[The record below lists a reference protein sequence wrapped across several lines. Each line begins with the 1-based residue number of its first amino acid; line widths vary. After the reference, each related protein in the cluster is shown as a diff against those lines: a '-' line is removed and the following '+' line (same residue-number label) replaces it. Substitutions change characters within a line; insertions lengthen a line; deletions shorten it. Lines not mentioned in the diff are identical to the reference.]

1 MSIVASFEQYLAD
14 HKDEIEALKF
24 FYSIPH
30 RKRLRF
36 KDIKALAE
44 AIQEPPRSWTPD
56 KLWRAYEMLQKDK
69 VKGAGGKRLLTD
81 IVSLVHFA
89 LHQDSE
95 LRPYQERVGERFVA
109 WMTQQASMGRKFT
122 DQQVRWLEMM
132 RDHIAT
138 SVEMDLEDLDAAPFV
153 QEGGRGKAAEV
164 FGKQLPALIKE
175 LNEVLVA

>member
-1 MSIVASFEQYLAD
+1 MSVVASFEQYLAD

-30 RKRLRF
+30 RNRLHF
-36 KDIKALAE
+36 KDIKALAD
-44 AIQEPPRSWTPD
+44 AIKQPPRSWTPE
-56 KLWRAYEMLQKDK
+56 KLWRAYELLQRDK

-81 IVSLVHFA
+81 IVSLVRFA
-89 LHQDSE
+89 LHQDSD
-95 LRPYQERVGERFVA
+95 LRPYHEGVRERFAA
-109 WMTQQASMGRKFT
+109 WMTQQATKGRKFT

-138 SVEMDLEDLDAAPFV
+138 SVEMDIEDLDAAPFV
-153 QEGGRGKAAEV
+153 QQGGRGKAVEV
-164 FGKQLPALIKE
+164 FGKTLPKVIKE